1 MRRNILGSSDF
12 KEEMGALIDSK
23 GFQPQVANLL
33 LSMIYKIDDSY
44 DNYKKIKRVVSAKD
58 DLLINIYD
66 DIMNYCFSFELIN
79 INKDNQVKMKAERLR
94 IKALDRKGSNH
105 KIYSFPIEKDLLYAI
120 FKAEVDNSISS
131 DMSIEERAI
140 LTTIG
145 IGKAI
150 SKAEILRDFNGW
162 SWSINK
168 SEIESNE
175 CNIVYVLLTY
185 ILGDAFVDNL
195 RRANDLK
202 MTLPESLWNELL
214 KVSLQFYKSFDKSQN
229 DKILAI
235 LATYKNEYLKMKYPY
250 EYQQEILTKK
260 NKAFDDLKHI
270 NKLLQSP
277 YEMKNEFMIVNSKL
291 PDDKKIFTLSDY
303 QNLLIK
309 SKGNLEKQINEYSKI
324 QDPVRFEKFKEELL
338 LKIKYY
344 EVSTDISKFEKRF
357 LDCFE
362 GKVDSVEDRRDILDL
377 IYEVRY
383 LNNLPNCKMKLN
395 RIQEKLIPKAIEYEI
410 INPIS
415 NNDELDY
422 RILRGIFDSVELNM
436 EDLYIRL
443 KTVPEISG
451 IIVEIYN
458 GTMMEK
464 TYVADTPE
472 GSEIEIKT
480 TKKTKIFCK

>member
-1 MRRNILGSSDF
+1 M
-12 KEEMGALIDSK
+12 
-23 GFQPQVANLL
+23 
-33 LSMIYKIDDSY
+33 
-44 DNYKKIKRVVSAKD
+44 
-58 DLLINIYD
+58 
-66 DIMNYCFSFELIN
+66 
-79 INKDNQVKMKAERLR
+79 
-94 IKALDRKGSNH
+94 
-105 KIYSFPIEKDLLYAI
+105 
-120 FKAEVDNSISS
+120 
-131 DMSIEERAI
+131 
-140 LTTIG
+140 
-145 IGKAI
+145 
-150 SKAEILRDFNGW
+150 
-162 SWSINK
+162 
-168 SEIESNE
+168 
-175 CNIVYVLLTY
+175 
-185 ILGDAFVDNL
+185 
-195 RRANDLK
+195 
-202 MTLPESLWNELL
+202 
-214 KVSLQFYKSFDKSQN
+214 
-229 DKILAI
+229 
-235 LATYKNEYLKMKYPY
+235 
-250 EYQQEILTKK
+250 
-260 NKAFDDLKHI
+260 
-270 NKLLQSP
+270 
-277 YEMKNEFMIVNSKL
+277 
-291 PDDKKIFTLSDY
+291 
-303 QNLLIK
+303 
-309 SKGNLEKQINEYSKI
+309 
-324 QDPVRFEKFKEELL
+324 
-338 LKIKYY
+338 KIKYY